1 MRKER
6 AIIGLHVTDH
16 ALVRLAQRGIACSD
30 VELIL
35 GIGSE
40 VEDGILVRSRD
51 CEDLERAIR
60 SLLSRVHR
68 LKGKRLVTAEGSLV
82 TAYHADRHE
91 ERRLLRG
98 THGSRR

>member
-1 MRKER
+1 M
-6 AIIGLHVTDH
+6 AGLHMTDH
-16 ALVRLAQRGIACSD
+16 ALVRLAQRGLGCSD

-40 VEDGILVRSRD
+40 VEDGVLVRSKD
-51 CEDLERAIR
+51 CEEIERAMAL
-60 SLLSRVHR
+60 LLSRVRR
-68 LKGKRLVTAEGSLV
+68 LKGKRLVTADGSLV
-82 TAYHADRHE
+82 TAYHAGRRE